1 MGVYVKE
8 EMPPPKMAFLMT
20 RTQILTCLNRIL
32 AKSNCPLAAALTH
45 KARDLTN
52 KSHPDLSIF
61 LFILPRYN
69 RVLA

>member
-1 MGVYVKE
+1 VGYVKE

-20 RTQILTCLNRIL
+20 RTQIFACLNRIL

-45 KARDLTN
+45 KAIDLTN

-61 LFILPRYN
+61 LFILPHSAKA
-69 RVLA
+69 LA